1 MLRGCMAGL
10 ERGRGEA
17 KDEEEDEDHDEEDEE
32 KLLSLQIPQ
41 SGGGLGRSQ
50 HS

>member
-1 MLRGCMAGL
+1 MYGGL
-10 ERGRGEA
+10 GTREEED
-17 KDEEEDEDHDEEDEE
+17 KDEEEDEDDDEEDEE